1 MSTNTTN
8 TTTTAASTTRKLA
21 GKVAL
26 VTGGSR
32 SIGAAIAKRLAADG
46 AAVAI
51 TYTSSPDKADRVVKE
66 IEAAGGKGLAIQ
78 ADAMN
83 EEAVRLSVA
92 KTVGAFGGIDIL
104 VNNAGVA
111 AMAPIT
117 EFSMADFEKVVGV
130 NVRGVFIA
138 TQEAARHMRDN
149 GRIIH
154 IGSTNSDRMPFI
166 GGSVY
171 ALSKAALEGFTKGA
185 ARDLGAR
192 GITVNNVQ
200 PGPIDT
206 DMNPA
211 DTDFAKT
218 LLPLLA
224 LQRYGH
230 TDEIANFVAFLASPE
245 ASYITGANLLADGGF
260 AA

>member
-1 MSTNTTN
+1 MSTNTT
-8 TTTTAASTTRKLA
+8 TISASKKLA
-21 GKVAL
+21 GKAAL

-32 SIGAAIAKRLAADG
+32 GIGAAIALRLAADG

-51 TYTSSPDKADRVVKE
+51 TYSASPDRANEVVKD
-66 IEAAGGKGLAIQ
+66 IEAAGGRALAIKADS
-78 ADAMN
+78 ADAA
-83 EEAVRLSVA
+83 AVRLSVA
-92 KTVGAFGGIDIL
+92 KTVGAFGGLDIL

-111 AMAPIT
+111 KMAPLA
-117 EFSMADFEKVVGV
+117 EFSMEDFETTLAV
-130 NVRGVFIA
+130 NVRGVFVA

-171 ALSKAALEGFTKGA
+171 ALSKAALAGFTKGA
-185 ARDLGAR
+185 ARDLGVR
-192 GITVNNVQ
+192 GITVNNIQ
-200 PGPIDT
+200 PGPVDT

-211 DTDFAKT
+211 DTEFARSLT
-218 LLPLLA
+218 AMMA

-230 TDEIANFVAFLASPE
+230 TDEIAGFVSYLASPE
-245 ASYITGANLLADGGF
+245 AAYITGASLLIDGGF